1 MYKIGENELQKIVK
15 CFENL
20 TEDLVISSE
29 NASKFDFS
37 IDIKEANRI
46 IKELNENYLKIEH

>member
-1 MYKIGENELQKIVK
+1 MYKISETQLLKIVR
-15 CFENL
+15 CFESL

-37 IDIKEANRI
+37 IDIKEANKI